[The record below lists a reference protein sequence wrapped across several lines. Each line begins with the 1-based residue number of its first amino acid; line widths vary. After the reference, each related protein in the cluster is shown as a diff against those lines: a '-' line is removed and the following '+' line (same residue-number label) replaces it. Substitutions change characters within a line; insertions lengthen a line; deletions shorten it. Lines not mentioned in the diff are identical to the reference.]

1 MQINSFY
8 HYSQIYIFFVSFI
21 TYLFISRKFVKC
33 LPMKSTL
40 GSVSVLFLRKCN
52 FLHFLFYSHFR
63 FIMKRSCRDID
74 AVESIYILNQ
84 VCISIVANKGH
95 NIDCSYEFESV

>member
-21 TYLFISRKFVKC
+21 TYLFISRKFVKY

-52 FLHFLFYSHFR
+52 RFAFFIFYSHLR
-63 FIMKRSCRDID
+63 LIMKRSFCDID
-74 AVESIYILNQ
+74 AVESIYILNH
-84 VCISIVANKGH
+84 VCISIMANKGH
-95 NIDCSYEFESV
+95 NIA